1 MGYSITISCSGTIYA
16 ALQLPAKQGVSTT
29 ILGGGNLRKVLM
41 SACLLGR
48 MVRYDGGSLSVHDQ
62 LIEQWVSEGRVVSVC
77 PEVEAG
83 MSIPRKPAEIFQG
96 NGNMVLDGETD
107 VVEKGGNVVTDNFIA
122 GASIALELCK
132 KFDIEIAVLAESSP
146 SCGSSFIY
154 DGSFSGNRI
163 SGIGVT
169 VALLRRHGV
178 QVFSQHEITNANKAI
193 HATSV

>member
-1 MGYSITISCSGTIYA
+1 
-16 ALQLPAKQGVSTT
+16 
-29 ILGGGNLRKVLM
+29 M

-48 MVRYDGGSLSVHDQ
+48 KVRYDGGSLSVHDQ

-107 VVEKGGNVVTDNFIA
+107 VVEKGGNVVTDDFIA